1 VDPLANFNPFMDDE
15 FYIDGDHNG
24 GVYNS
29 FNHNSYGYC
38 YQNPVNLVD
47 PNGKQ
52 ALPESISY
60 PQLRV
65 VHKGIISGANPRV
78 SPGKSFFKR
87 TILGIVLLGIHEL
100 FTSGDDPTYQYG
112 LAIANFTNFGN
123 ADLIDSYTQNDNKG
137 IGIQTLKQLKNT
149 TDKTKEKNKYG
160 SYTITYKN
168 GKKYHGKG
176 KISRMFLSAIEH
188 TYKNDDGTI
197 NYPILLDWDSSK
209 NERQSYKDEHTRMQT
224 DVDLN
229 NNITQGYNNPINY
242 NQRNSP
248 GYKYKV
254 QDGEITPDK
263 KESKYPGGCNCGG

>member
-1 VDPLANFNPFMDDE
+1 MDDE
-15 FYIDGDHNG
+15 HYIDGDHNG
-24 GVYNS
+24 GVFNS

-38 YQNPVNLVD
+38 YQNPVKYLD

-52 ALPESISY
+52 SLPETVSY
-60 PQLRV
+60 PELRI
-65 VHKGIISGANPRV
+65 VHRGNVLANPKV
-78 SPGKSFFKR
+78 SPGKSFIKQ
-87 TILGIVLLGIHEL
+87 TILGIVLINLQEL
-100 FTSGDDPTYQYG
+100 FTSSEDPAYQYG
-112 LAIANFTNFGN
+112 LAIATYGR
-123 ADLIDSYTQNDNKG
+123 ADLIESYDQNDDKG
-137 IGIQTLKQLKNT
+137 IAIQTLKQLKNKS
-149 TDKTKEKNKYG
+149 DKTKEKNKYG
-160 SYTITYKN
+160 SYTITYQN